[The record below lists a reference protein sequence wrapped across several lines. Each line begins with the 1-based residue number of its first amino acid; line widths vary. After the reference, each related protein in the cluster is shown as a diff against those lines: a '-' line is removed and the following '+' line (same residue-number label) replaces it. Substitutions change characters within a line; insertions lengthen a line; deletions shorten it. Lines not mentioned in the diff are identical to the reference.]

1 MASCGR
7 CLVMVNNVGNSGLAK
22 KLINS
27 GSTQKNVKSENVKNY
42 EKSDHKILPVLWLP
56 QKQALPP
63 VAASGL
69 TAPNFTTSLQS
80 IDNQINIMHVE
91 WTCTYLQ
98 PTKPRISESCTP
110 CDEKAINICAI
121 N

>member
-7 CLVMVNNVGNSGLAK
+7 CLVKVNNVGNSGLAK

-27 GSTQKNVKSENVKNY
+27 GSAHKKVKSENVKNY
-42 EKSDHKILPVLWLP
+42 EKSDHKILPVRWLL

-69 TAPNFTTSLQS
+69 TAPNFTISLQS
-80 IDNQINIMHVE
+80 IDNQINIIE

-98 PTKPRISESCTP
+98 PTKPQVSKPCTL
-110 CDEKAINICAI
+110 CDERAINICAI

>member
-27 GSTQKNVKSENVKNY
+27 GSAQKKMKSENLKNY
-42 EKSDHKILPVLWLP
+42 EKNDHKILPVLWLP

-69 TAPNFTTSLQS
+69 AAPNFTISLQS
-80 IDNQINIMHVE
+80 IDNQINIIE
-91 WTCTYLQ
+91 WICTYLQ
-98 PTKPRISESCTP
+98 PTKPQIYEPCTP
-110 CDEKAINICAI
+110 YNVMRKPSISVL
-121 N
+121 

>member
-7 CLVMVNNVGNSGLAK
+7 CLVVVNDVGNSGLAK

-27 GSTQKNVKSENVKNY
+27 ESAQKKVKSENVKNY
-42 EKSDHKILPVLWLP
+42 EKSDHIILPVLWLP

-69 TAPNFTTSLQS
+69 TAPKSTISFN
-80 IDNQINIMHVE
+80 
-91 WTCTYLQ
+91 
-98 PTKPRISESCTP
+98 TKH
-110 CDEKAINICAI
+110 
-121 N
+121 